1 MIQLQEIVEFT
12 IGTFGI
18 DQILEGV
25 YDFFNGDYSLSFLVL
40 GLVDDAVGAFAY
52 FGKVLVVFKDVVF
65 KLFGLFH
72 K

>member
-1 MIQLQEIVEFT
+1 MIHLQEIVQFT
-12 IGTFGI
+12 IGAFGI
-18 DQILEGV
+18 DQILVGV
-25 YDFFNGDYSLSFLVL
+25 DDLFNGDYFLSFLVL
-40 GLVDDAVGAFAY
+40 NLVDDAVGAFAY